1 MSKPKLPFVPPFPV
15 SGMKRSR
22 SYLEER
28 SSDNDESLG
37 LSLRIPE
44 APFSIHDELDGYKN
58 PFGDDE
64 EPDSEV
70 NEHAQN
76 SNLHRHERGIET
88 LERLLQ
94 TKKTSPEESDSDLSI
109 DDLEKIIHTIRTNNQ
124 G

>member
-1 MSKPKLPFVPPFPV
+1 MSSQDSPLIPSHSV

-28 SSDNDESLG
+28 SSDNEESLG

-64 EPDSEV
+64 EPDSE
-70 NEHAQN
+70 QD
-76 SNLHRHERGIET
+76 ERACAE
-88 LERLLQ
+88 Q
-94 TKKTSPEESDSDLSI
+94 QYSSP
-109 DDLEKIIHTIRTNNQ
+109 
-124 G
+124 

>member
-1 MSKPKLPFVPPFPV
+1 MSSQDSPLIPSHSV

-28 SSDNDESLG
+28 FSDNEESLG

-44 APFSIHDELDGYKN
+44 APFSIHDELDGYTN

-64 EPDSEV
+64 EPDSEM

-76 SNLHRHERGIET
+76 SNIHRHERGIET